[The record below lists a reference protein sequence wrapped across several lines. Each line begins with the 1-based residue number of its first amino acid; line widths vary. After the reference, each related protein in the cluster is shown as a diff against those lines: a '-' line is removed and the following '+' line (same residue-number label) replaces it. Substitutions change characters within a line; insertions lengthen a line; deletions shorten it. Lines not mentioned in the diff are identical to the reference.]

1 MAGAAVQRTLLRA
14 WQQRGFLACT
24 LWPVSLIYRAI
35 WSLRRGLYQSG
46 LLSVHR
52 MPVPVIVVGN
62 VVAGGGGKTPL
73 VIALVQQLQS
83 MGLNPGVVSRG
94 YGRTRS
100 DSQAVSADSDAAD
113 VGDEPLLI
121 HRRTGAPVQVA
132 TRRAD
137 AARNLLSAQPQLDV
151 LVCDDGLQH
160 LNLHRDI
167 EICVFD
173 ERGTGNGWLLPAG
186 PLREP
191 WPRKTDLVVRTGL
204 LPTGPASTIQRNLA
218 DHVVRADGTTVA
230 LNTLVAPESGR
241 PICAVA
247 GIARPE
253 SFFAM
258 LRARGITLDTTRA
271 LADHAPLDQVSS
283 PLPDDH
289 LILCTE
295 KDAMKLWRHRPDA
308 WAVPLVVSLE
318 PAFWK
323 TLVMLLRQRGPA
335 AWGAK
340 LSSAHGHTP
349 T

>member
-1 MAGAAVQRTLLRA
+1 MAGAAVQQTLLRA
-14 WQQRGFLACT
+14 WQQRSWLGCT
-24 LWPVSLIYRAI
+24 LWPLSLIYHAL
-35 WSLRRGLYQSG
+35 WLLRRSLYRSG
-46 LLSVHR
+46 MLSVHR

-83 MGLNPGVVSRG
+83 MGLHPGVVSRG

-100 DSQAVSADSDAAD
+100 DGLAVTADSNAAD

-137 AARNLLSAQPQLDV
+137 AARTLLSAQPEVDV

-160 LNLHRDI
+160 LGLHRDI

-173 ERGTGNGWLLPAG
+173 EQGTGNGWLLPAG

-191 WPRKTDLVVRTGL
+191 WPRKTDLVVRSGL
-204 LPTGPASTIQRNLA
+204 VPTGPAHTIQRALA
-218 DHVVRADGTTVA
+218 NHAVRADGTAVA
-230 LNTLVAPESGR
+230 LDTLVASEAGR
-241 PICAVA
+241 PISAVA
-247 GIARPE
+247 GIARPQQ
-253 SFFAM
+253 FFAM
-258 LRARGITLDTTRA
+258 LRARGITLDTTLA
-271 LADHAPLDQVSS
+271 LADHAPLDQA
-283 PLPDDH
+283 PCALPDDH

-295 KDAMKLWRHRPDA
+295 KDAVKLWRHRPDA
-308 WAVPLVVSLE
+308 WGVPLVVSLE
-318 PAFWK
+318 PSFWNA
-323 TLVMLLRQRGPA
+323 LVLLLRQHGPA
-335 AWGAK
+335 AWGTK

>member
-1 MAGAAVQRTLLRA
+1 MAGAAVQQTLLGA
-14 WQQRGFLACT
+14 WQKRGLLACM
-24 LWPVSLIYRAI
+24 LWPFSLIYHAL
-35 WSLRRGLYQSG
+35 WLLRRSLYRTG
-46 LLSVHR
+46 LLTVHK

-83 MGLNPGVVSRG
+83 MGLRPGVVSRG
-94 YGRTRS
+94 YGRARS
-100 DSQAVSADSDAAD
+100 DGLAVSTESNATD

-132 TRRAD
+132 SRRVE
-137 AARNLLSAQPQLDV
+137 AARDLLSAHPQVDV

-160 LNLHRDI
+160 LALHRDI

-191 WPRKTDLVVRTGL
+191 WPRKTDMIVRTGL
-204 LPTGPASTIQRNLA
+204 TPTGPSTTIQRVLA
-218 DHVVRADGTTVA
+218 DHAVRADGTTLA
-230 LNTLVAPESGR
+230 LDALVTPESGR

-247 GIARPE
+247 GISRPQP
-253 SFFAM
+253 FFAM

-283 PLPDDH
+283 DLPDDH

-295 KDAMKLWRHRPDA
+295 KDAMKLWRHRPDV

-318 PAFWK
+318 PAFWNA
-323 TLVMLLRQRGPA
+323 LALLLRQRGPA